1 MASKDIDGLMAELGL
16 DDAPI
21 MGPSGTTS
29 ATIADKQASGQEPK
43 GDTPPEGAEPTEAST
58 PAAEP
63 TPEQIASWMAKAD
76 HKALSQ
82 VPAYNQQIQR
92 AQAKLRKDLEA
103 ESQAR
108 SAEAK
113 LVGEWD
119 TWFQSLTADEFR
131 QAMED
136 PQRQKAYEI
145 VRNYKQTAQTS
156 GPNAAAIAAKIVE
169 GLQKS
174 LQERPEFAD
183 LKWDELLALD
193 DPGEFLQNVIDH
205 GVSKAQRKIEA
216 SIEKEVEARVQDR
229 LAKHNLSTPEPEG
242 APGDQA
248 GGATTSDAFLRDFAA
263 GKNNDFKRV
272 LDALGPDLYRRGR

>member
-1 MASKDIDGLMAELGL
+1 MGSDIDGKMAELGF
-16 DDAPI
+16 DDSPI
-21 MGPSGTTS
+21 MGL
-29 ATIADKQASGQEPK
+29 
-43 GDTPPEGAEPTEAST
+43 GAEPPKASEPVVTTDGLAPEATEPT
-58 PAAEP
+58 GTEPIGTEP
-63 TPEQIASWMAKAD
+63 TPEQLASWIAKAD

-82 VPAYNQQIQR
+82 IPAYNQQIQR

-103 ESQAR
+103 ESQAK
-108 SAEAK
+108 SAEAA

-119 TWFQSLTADEFR
+119 TWFQSLTDDEFR
-131 QAMED
+131 EAMAD

-145 VRNYKQTAQTS
+145 VRNHKAQAATT
-156 GPNAAAIAAKIVE
+156 GPGAQHIAAKIVE

-193 DPGEFLQNVIDH
+193 DPGDFLQGVIDH

-229 LAKHNLSTPEPEG
+229 LAQHNLSTPEPEG
-242 APGDQA
+242 APGDSM
-248 GGATTSDAFLRDFAA
+248 GKGTDGDSFLKDFAA

-272 LDALGPDLYRRGR
+272 LEALGSDLYRRGR